1 MAKEIFDTAVEFFQ
15 KVIQS
20 PETGKFLAGHD
31 ETFLFEIKD
40 GSPFYV
46 EVENGNLSVKRGR
59 PEKENM
65 LLEVTP
71 IDTDQKTLRNIFE
84 GKIRPVKAI
93 ESRNFSIVAG
103 TYEGGLITLL
113 MRIGY
118 DIAREEAISKYKWE

>member
-1 MAKEIFDTAVEFFQ
+1 MAKELYDIAVEFFK

-20 PETGKFLAGHD
+20 PATGKFLPGHD

-40 GSPFYV
+40 GNPFYV
-46 EVENGNLSVKRGR
+46 EVENGNLSVKKGR
-59 PEKENM
+59 PQKENM

-71 IDTDQKTLRNIFE
+71 IDTDERTLRNIFE

-93 ESRNFSIVAG
+93 ESRKFSIVAG

-113 MRIGY
+113 MRIGH
-118 DIAREEAISKYKWE
+118 DIVREEVISKFKWE

>member
-1 MAKEIFDTAVEFFQ
+1 MEKELFDTAVEFFQ
-15 KVIQS
+15 KVVQS

-46 EVENGNLSVKRGR
+46 EVEKGKLSVKKGR

-71 IDTDQKTLRNIFE
+71 IDTDQGTLRNIFE

-93 ESRNFSIVAG
+93 ESRKFSIVAG

-113 MRIGY
+113 L
-118 DIAREEAISKYKWE
+118 